1 MVHRHHPWLQLD
13 GGCSREPLGSKRLR
27 QNRHAYR
34 RCAVGAVADGV
45 VLERRKVTPRN
56 YLQKGMFKKPSWA
69 RGKALGCGGGAHSSD
84 GVVLERCRV
93 AARYHLQ

>member
-1 MVHRHHPWLQLD
+1 
-13 GGCSREPLGSKRLR
+13 
-27 QNRHAYR
+27 
-34 RCAVGAVADGV
+34 